1 MKAPYWTTREYV
13 FAGMIAL
20 ALLLVASVVIPMTLP
35 LRIPGLSNTINGFFA
50 SIFVVIG
57 LARLQKRGSLL
68 LITGIYSLICL
79 VAASPVVFGFVLGGG
94 LVSEIVCS
102 LIFRGY
108 RGRLAPIVGAVLYEM
123 SMFPFAMILSFFFL
137 PERYGKVAPWVFVV
151 AEAAIFVSSLAGSLI
166 GLKIVTELAR
176 AGKLDLLKDTAH
188 AARE

>member
-1 MKAPYWTTREYV
+1 MKSPYWTTREYV

-57 LARLQKRGSLL
+57 LTRLQKRGSLL

-94 LVSEIVCS
+94 LVSELICS
-102 LIFRGY
+102 LLFGGY
-108 RGRLAPIVGAVLYEM
+108 RGRLAPVAGAVLYEM

-137 PERYGKVAPWVFVV
+137 PERYGKVAPWVFLA
-151 AEAAIFVSSLAGSLI
+151 AETAIFATSLAGSLI
-166 GLKIVTELAR
+166 GLKIAKELAR
-176 AGKLDLLKDTAH
+176 AGKLNLAGEGGH
-188 AARE
+188 VVER